1 MDVWW
6 RVLMAAMMREYVVQ
20 ARGHY
25 DPTAVSVGS
34 ATATHTWDMY
44 AIFEPIIQG
53 QVLCHIFAPVTL
65 GHEFQLLQPGLDAQ
79 VRIRLL
85 GLSTSMEHYVR
96 SGGVVTLD
104 NAADFMVEINQGKWS
119 DEDL

>member
-1 MDVWW
+1 M
-6 RVLMAAMMREYVVQ
+6 VQ

-34 ATATHTWDMY
+34 ATTTHTRDVY

-53 QVLCHIFAPVTL
+53 RMLCHVFAPVTL

-79 VRIRLL
+79 VWIYLL
-85 GLSTSMEHYVR
+85 GLSTSMEHYVQS
-96 SGGVVTLD
+96 SGIITLD
-104 NAADFMVEINQGKWS
+104 NAADFMVKMNQGK
-119 DEDL
+119 